1 LLAVAG
7 GTSADMEKSMD
18 ITLPTTDFGVE
29 IPFVKHLGFVL
40 TVFADGQSEISYK
53 PKPEHL
59 NSHSVTHGGAVMT
72 LLDVTMAMAARSSVG
87 GMGVVTIEM
96 KTSFMRPSHGAL
108 TARGHLMHH
117 TATLAFTEATVFDV
131 QGKACAH
138 ATGTF
143 KYIKRLPVGSKS
155 VHSLNVTGNL

>member
-1 LLAVAG
+1 
-7 GTSADMEKSMD
+7 MD
-18 ITLPTTDFGVE
+18 IPPVITLPSTNFGVE
-29 IPFVKHLGFVL
+29 IPFVRHLGFVL
-40 TVFADGQSEISYK
+40 TGFVDGRSEISYK

-72 LLDVTMAMAARSSVG
+72 LLDVTMAMAARAG
-87 GMGVVTIEM
+87 GNGMSVVTIEM

-108 TARGHLMHH
+108 TARGRLLHH
-117 TATLAFTEATVFDV
+117 TATLAFTEATVYDAHD
-131 QGKACAH
+131 KACAH

-155 VHSLNVTGNL
+155 VHSLNAPEVPPPVA